1 MKTGGRVIHHMTIT
15 LTYQE
20 NIHILRF
27 TTTIVKRFNN
37 IANLYNNLCK
47 SQYYYYPITQRTPTL
62 CYCNLAILQNCYVS
76 KDCVE
81 FTPNKSSPVFVQFW
95 CLCWRMWHICNFYL
109 RKKCMH
115 QNKILSRLK
124 AAVLKSLHQLL
135 NHPATCAYLHTF
147 FAHFLACVNAYANT
161 CTKMHKNGKK
171 EKCMQQFCHKK
182 ILTVSTDLWPC
193 IKNPHSAFFI
203 WAFQHCRISKQ

>member
-1 MKTGGRVIHHMTIT
+1 MQTCIIT
-15 LTYQE
+15 YASL
-20 NIHILRF
+20 NII
-27 TTTIVKRFNN
+27 
-37 IANLYNNLCK
+37 
-47 SQYYYYPITQRTPTL
+47 ITQSPRERQL
-62 CYCNLAILQNCYVS
+62 CVTAILQFC
-76 KDCVE
+76 K
-81 FTPNKSSPVFVQFW
+81 TA
-95 CLCWRMWHICNFYL
+95 MWARIALNLRLIKVPLFLCNFDACVDVCGTFVIFTL
-109 RKKCMH
+109 GKKCMH

-182 ILTVSTDLWPC
+182 NSD
-193 IKNPHSAFFI
+193 S
-203 WAFQHCRISKQ
+203 